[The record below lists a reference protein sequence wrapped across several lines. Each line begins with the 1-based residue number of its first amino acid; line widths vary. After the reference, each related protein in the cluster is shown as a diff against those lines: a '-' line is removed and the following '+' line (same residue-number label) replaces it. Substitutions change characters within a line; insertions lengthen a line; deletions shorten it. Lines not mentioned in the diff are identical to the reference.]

1 MYPVMAT
8 SLAVKNSIDWRKI
21 PVEILE
27 AFRLGLISCSTVST
41 SSLSKT
47 IRSPFFPSREESFI
61 VKCHMK
67 QIPKIQSN
75 EQKKDEKNIF
85 LHVNEKNVSSGE
97 IQEKMCQQ
105 IAESRIQPDCL
116 LVSSDVFSTP
126 ILSSDAIVNTDEQNS
141 ADNQGLASLLRR
153 ALNKLANSQEYN
165 GIVEDIHAF
174 VNAFNERIPEYKMRF
189 GQQMVLDNAKK
200 LKARGWK

>member
-1 MYPVMAT
+1 
-8 SLAVKNSIDWRKI
+8 
-21 PVEILE
+21 
-27 AFRLGLISCSTVST
+27 
-41 SSLSKT
+41 
-47 IRSPFFPSREESFI
+47 
-61 VKCHMK
+61 
-67 QIPKIQSN
+67 
-75 EQKKDEKNIF
+75 
-85 LHVNEKNVSSGE
+85 VSSGE

-174 VNAFNERIPEYKMRF
+174 VNAFNERTPEYKILF
-189 GQQMVLDNAKK
+189 GQQVVLDNAEKQ
-200 LKARGWK
+200 KARGWK